1 MSPSI
6 NEIMIDT
13 VVTVDLNNSVFEA
26 AEAMVRDPE
35 ATGYVIVLDRGKPL
49 GIVTERD
56 LIHKVMVQKRN
67 PATTTV
73 ASIMSTPLI
82 TIDPDADFT
91 IAPELMQKHNV
102 SKLVVAKDDIL
113 YGVITAEGVAKQC
126 NAYVNQTVREITR
139 WTGLGF

>member
-1 MSPSI
+1 
-6 NEIMIDT
+6 
-13 VVTVDLNNSVFEA
+13 VFEA
-26 AEAMVRDPE
+26 AEAMVQDPE
-35 ATGYVIVLDRGKPL
+35 ALGYVIVLDKGRPV

-56 LIHKVMVQKRN
+56 LISKVLVQKVN
-67 PATTTV
+67 PADTTV

-91 IAPELMQKHNV
+91 TAPDLMQKHNV

-113 YGVITAEGVAKQC
+113 YGVITAEGVAMQC
-126 NAYVNQTVREITR
+126 NVYVNRTVREITR